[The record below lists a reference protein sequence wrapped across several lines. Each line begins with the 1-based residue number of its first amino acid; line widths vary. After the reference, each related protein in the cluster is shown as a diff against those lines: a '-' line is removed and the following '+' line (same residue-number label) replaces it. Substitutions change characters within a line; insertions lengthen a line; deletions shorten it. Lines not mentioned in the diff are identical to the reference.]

1 MNRFVSNL
9 ILGLFVVALVI
20 VYGVSKQPAV
30 FSLGH
35 LLTNQIVQPPVDQQM
50 AIRLPGGQ
58 VIQARVVDT
67 PEARAQGLSGVE
79 SVPADTGMLFVFQDD
94 GTQGIWMKGMKIP
107 LDILWLDGQGQVVH
121 IVQNAPIPDDEQ
133 TVLPIYESNQPARY
147 VLELAAGTVEATG
160 LEAGQVVGLS

>member
-79 SVPADTGMLFVFQDD
+79 SVPADTGMLFVFQDENNAR
-94 GTQGIWMKGMKIP
+94 TTNFWFRNFF
-107 LDILWLDGQGQVVH
+107 LVVFVLW
-121 IVQNAPIPDDEQ
+121 
-133 TVLPIYESNQPARY
+133 SKKK
-147 VLELAAGTVEATG
+147 
-160 LEAGQVVGLS
+160 

>member
-1 MNRFVSNL
+1 
-9 ILGLFVVALVI
+9 
-20 VYGVSKQPAV
+20 
-30 FSLGH
+30 
-35 LLTNQIVQPPVDQQM
+35 
-50 AIRLPGGQ
+50 
-58 VIQARVVDT
+58 
-67 PEARAQGLSGVE
+67 
-79 SVPADTGMLFVFQDD
+79 
-94 GTQGIWMKGMKIP
+94 MKGMKIP